1 MPNTPAFLKRDRLAY
16 VGSHSFVL
24 LIGFVALCSGVTFW
38 ADPNAPQYAATNLLD
53 PPIFQYIWSSLFLIG
68 GILICY
74 GLIALSLRIEAAG
87 HTSIATAILMEAL
100 MLVSHLDYSTLTA
113 WITILTLIATFIA
126 IMFRLWAL
134 FEAINIADSKLLLI
148 ARRRIQSYDGHE

>member
-24 LIGFVALCSGVTFW
+24 LIGFIALCSGLAFLVE
-38 ADPNAPQYAATNLLD
+38 PNAPQFAATNLLN
-53 PPIFQYIWSSLFLIG
+53 PPIFEYIWSILFLIG
-68 GILICY
+68 GIAICY
-74 GLIALSLRIEAAG
+74 GLVALNLRIEATG
-87 HTSIATAILMEAL
+87 HTCIATAIVIEGIM
-100 MLVSHLDYSTLTA
+100 MSRILDYGSFAGWVTL
-113 WITILTLIATFIA
+113 LTFIATFIA

-148 ARRRIQSYDGHE
+148 ARRRIQGYDE